1 MAAASPTSPPPV
13 DFASGDHYA
22 VLGVFRTANTAEINK
37 AYKALARVYHPD
49 KNLERKAD
57 YEVSFK
63 RIAEAYEVLRDPH
76 KREAYDRTGGTARS
90 YVSYEEAERM
100 FRAATGEDAAAPVGG
115 RRAAQLAEHL
125 DDSRRRIAG
134 LVVAVVMLLTAP
146 RTTSY
151 IALAVVAYYFYSARQ
166 QQQEMPRW
174 SRWLLGL
181 VALLFI
187 YSWARGNGSRGLGKP
202 MDGMQAPPVDSDT
215 YGVAAVGL
223 PRSGEEVL
231 MDDGS
236 FMRLPDPIRPRGD
249 SVGDGWQSRLMMSMT
264 AAIQS
269 GEQQVALVFSRRAC
283 PWCTRQL
290 PVVQRAIKQRY
301 ADVMADA
308 DAEVEEGPEDFSQ
321 MEVQD
326 APEAAPSPSAQE
338 AAPEPEAAETAVAEL
353 EVVEPVAAEPP
364 VQAEAAESKAA
375 AAAEVES
382 RALIVTE
389 AAPSSGEAFLGRPRR
404 GRRTADLAF
413 AGLGGDPAVAEV
425 LLSAPLRVFVIDAE
439 EFPNLA
445 FSMNVQAFP
454 TTVAWGPA
462 GSVPLAAEG
471 FLDDQDFAELLRKAA
486 AAPPQPRQP

>member
-338 AAPEPEAAETAVAEL
+338 AAP
-353 EVVEPVAAEPP
+353 
-364 VQAEAAESKAA
+364 
-375 AAAEVES
+375 
-382 RALIVTE
+382 
-389 AAPSSGEAFLGRPRR
+389 SSGEAFLGRPRR